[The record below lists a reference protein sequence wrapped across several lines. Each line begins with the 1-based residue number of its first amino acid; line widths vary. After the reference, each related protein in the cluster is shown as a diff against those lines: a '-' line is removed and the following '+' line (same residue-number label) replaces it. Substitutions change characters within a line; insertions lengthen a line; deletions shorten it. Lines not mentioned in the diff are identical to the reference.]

1 MWRPWVPPPCWE
13 WRNQALELSIRWASS
28 SSSLNQGIGLGGF
41 QWPGRLRVQWH
52 SRRIHFNITSDTFRE
67 WNCRRRP
74 WGTFVYSGSAGVEIW
89 IPGVQAK
96 FWNPE
101 RLCGIPKRCPAF
113 HGLPSLAGDGRP
125 RARPLYSSF
134 VDILWLSPRGSLADT
149 FNKYI
154 PLICVPK
161 AQACGYQSN
170 TCHRG
175 TDQTQK
181 ASDISDGYVY
191 CYDFIVRLREF
202 TQSLSGKIFATLQP
216 RETFP

>member
-1 MWRPWVPPPCWE
+1 MLGMKKPGFRTFHHWVS
-13 WRNQALELSIRWASS
+13 A
-28 SSSLNQGIGLGGF
+28 SSSLNQGVGLDSF
-41 QWPGRLRVQWH
+41 QWPGSLHIQWH
-52 SRRIHFNITSDTFRE
+52 SHRIHFNITSDTFRE

-74 WGTFVYSGSAGVEIW
+74 WGTFVYSGSAVVEIW

-101 RLCGIPKRCPAF
+101 RLCSIPRRCPAF

-134 VDILWLSPRGSLADT
+134 VDILWPSPMGTLDDM
-149 FNKYI
+149 FNKHI

-161 AQACGYQSN
+161 ALACGYQSN

-181 ASDISDGYVY
+181 ASDISNVY
-191 CYDFIVRLREF
+191 CYDFIVSLWEF
-202 TQSLSGKIFATLQP
+202 IQSLSGKFLATLQT